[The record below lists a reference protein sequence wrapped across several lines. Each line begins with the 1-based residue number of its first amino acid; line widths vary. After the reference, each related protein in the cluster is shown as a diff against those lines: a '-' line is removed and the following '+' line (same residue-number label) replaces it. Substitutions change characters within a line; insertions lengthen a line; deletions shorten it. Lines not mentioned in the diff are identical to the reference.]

1 MSKYTFYRSSYFDGV
16 NRYQVNVTQL
26 ANIRIIPLGD
36 PRQNTDRIIDS
47 EVRLQHLE
55 DNVDN
60 LYEVIENLINE

>member
-1 MSKYTFYRSSYFDGV
+1 MSNHTFYRTSYFDGV
-16 NRYQVNVTQL
+16 NHYQVNVTRL
-26 ANIRIIPLGD
+26 VNIRIIPLGD
-36 PRQNTDRIIDS
+36 PHQNSDRVIDT